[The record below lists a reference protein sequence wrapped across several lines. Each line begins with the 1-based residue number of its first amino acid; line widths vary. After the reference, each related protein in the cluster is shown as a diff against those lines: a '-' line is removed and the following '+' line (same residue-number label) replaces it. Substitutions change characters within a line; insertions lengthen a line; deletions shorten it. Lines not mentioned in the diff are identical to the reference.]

1 MAIFD
6 PKNTP
11 VISKLTI
18 GEKTYYLKDAEARQ
32 LLATLGNAAKKD
44 VAAGVGANEQG
55 LVTGAQVQAAIAG
68 IAGSMHFR
76 GVFASTDEVTNPAA
90 GDVVIVGVKEYVY
103 GGEPAAWHELGDESI
118 YALKTVTIGTQNLS
132 ANISLDTLAADMGL
146 GKLAKKDSATG
157 TVPGQTITGVKATG
171 NVTGSINVALT
182 QTATAAT
189 LAKSAYTPAGSIV
202 ADVTATGKVSIAKDA
217 ENGVQISGSVSA
229 PTVTVTPATDS
240 IQKVTSVGELPSK
253 AKDIFAANGDDI
265 FTAGSKAAWSANVD
279 DASETLSFSFT
290 ANDLPTFKQG
300 AKASYTEGAFNAG
313 SLPTLAAEGTTVVT
327 GITSATATAPVF
339 TGDKFAATFTGD
351 KNSVNAA
358 FTGTEVQ
365 VVSGVT
371 YDKATVDDAQTTF
384 TADAVELAVGDIA
397 VTAKEVTVQ

>member
-6 PKNTP
+6 PKNIP

-18 GEKTYYLKDAEARQ
+18 GDKTYYLKDAEVRE
-32 LLATLGNAAKKD
+32 LLKTLGTAAQKD
-44 VAAGVGANEQG
+44 VAAGVDADEQG
-55 LVTGAQVQAAIAG
+55 LVTGAMVQAAIAG

-76 GVFASTDEVTNPAA
+76 GVFTSTTEVTDPAA
-90 GDVVIVGVKEYVY
+90 GDVIIVGVKEYVY
-103 GGEPAAWHELGDESI
+103 GGDPADWHELGDETL

-132 ANISLDTLAADMGL
+132 ANINLDTLVADMGL

-157 TVPGQTITGVKATG
+157 TVAGQTITGVKATG
-171 NVTGSINVALT
+171 NVTGSIDIALT

-189 LAKSAYTPAGSIV
+189 LAKSAYTPAGSIA

-253 AKDIFAANGDDI
+253 AKDIFTANGDDT
-265 FTAGSKAAWSANVD
+265 FTAGSQAAWSANVD

-290 ANDLPTFKQG
+290 ANDLPTFRQG
-300 AKASYTEGAFNAG
+300 AKASYTEGAFSTG

-327 GITSATATAPVF
+327 GITGATATAPVF

-351 KNSVNAA
+351 KNTVNAA

-371 YDKATVDDAQTTF
+371 YDKATVDATQTTF
-384 TADAVELAVGDIA
+384 TADTVSLAVGDITVA
-397 VTAKEVTVQ
+397 AKDVTVQ

>member
-6 PKNTP
+6 PKNIP

-18 GEKTYYLKDAEARQ
+18 GDKTYYLKDAEARE
-32 LLATLGNAAKKD
+32 LLATLGTAAQKD
-44 VAAGVGANEQG
+44 VAAGVGADEQG
-55 LVTGAQVQAAIAG
+55 LVTGAMVQAAIAG
-68 IAGSMHFR
+68 IASSMHFR
-76 GVFASTDEVTNPAA
+76 GVFTSTAEVTDPAA
-90 GDVVIVGVKEYVY
+90 GDVIIVGVKEYVY
-103 GGEPAAWHELGDESI
+103 GGDPADWHELGDETL

-132 ANISLDTLAADMGL
+132 ANINLDTLTTDMGL

-157 TVPGQTITGVKATG
+157 TVAGQTITGVKATG
-171 NVTGSINVALT
+171 NVTGSIAVALN

-189 LAKSAYTPAGSIV
+189 LAKSAYSPAGTIA

-240 IQKVTSVGELPSK
+240 IKKVTSVGTLPTK
-253 AKDIFAANGDDI
+253 AADIFTANGDDT

-279 DASETLSFSFT
+279 ETSETLSFSFT

-300 AKASYTEGAFNAG
+300 AKASYTEGTFDAG
-313 SLPTLAAEGTTVVT
+313 TLPELAAEGTAVVT

-339 TGDKFAATFTGD
+339 TGDKFTATFTGD
-351 KNSVNAA
+351 KTTVNAS

-371 YDKATVDDAQTTF
+371 YDKATVNAAETTF

-397 VTAKEVTVQ
+397 VAAKDVTVQ

>member
-6 PKNTP
+6 PKNIP

-18 GEKTYYLKDAEARQ
+18 GDKTYYLKDAEARE
-32 LLATLGNAAKKD
+32 LLATLGTAAQKD
-44 VAAGVGANEQG
+44 VAAGVGADEQG
-55 LVTGAQVQAAIAG
+55 LVTGAMVQAAIAG
-68 IAGSMHFR
+68 IASSMHFR
-76 GVFASTDEVTNPAA
+76 GVFTSTAEVIDPAA
-90 GDVVIVGVKEYVY
+90 GDVIIVGVKEYVY
-103 GGEPAAWHELGDESI
+103 GGDPADWHELGDETL

-132 ANISLDTLAADMGL
+132 ANINLDTLATDMGL

-157 TVPGQTITGVKATG
+157 TVAGQTITGVKATG
-171 NVTGSINVALT
+171 NVTGSIAVALN

-189 LAKSAYTPAGSIV
+189 LAKSAYSPAGTIA

-240 IQKVTSVGELPSK
+240 IKKVTSVGTLPTK
-253 AKDIFAANGDDI
+253 AADIFTANGDDT

-279 DASETLSFSFT
+279 ETSETLSFSFT

-300 AKASYTEGAFNAG
+300 AKASYTEGTFDAG
-313 SLPTLAAEGTTVVT
+313 TLPELAAEGTAVVT

-339 TGDKFAATFTGD
+339 TGDKFTATFTGD
-351 KNSVNAA
+351 KTTVNAS

-371 YDKATVDDAQTTF
+371 YDKATVNAAETTF

-397 VTAKEVTVQ
+397 VAAKDVTVQ

>member
-6 PKNTP
+6 PKNIP

-18 GEKTYYLKDAEARQ
+18 GQKTYYLKDAEARE
-32 LLATLGNAAKKD
+32 LLKTLGTAAQKD
-44 VAAGVGANEQG
+44 VAAGVSAEEQG

-76 GVFASTDEVTNPAA
+76 GVFASETEVPNPAA
-90 GDVVIVGVKEYVY
+90 GDVIIIGVKEYVY

-132 ANISLDTLAADMGL
+132 ANINLDTLAADMGL

-189 LAKSAYTPAGSIV
+189 LAKSAYTPAGSIA

-229 PTVTVTPATDS
+229 PTVTVTPATDK
-240 IQKVTSVGELPSK
+240 IQKVTSVGTLPTK
-253 AKDIFAANGDDI
+253 AADTFTPNGDDK

-279 DASETLSFSFT
+279 EASETLSFSFT

-300 AKASYTEGAFNAG
+300 AKASYTEGAFNPG
-313 SLPTLAAEGTTVVT
+313 SLPTLAAKGTTVVT

-339 TGDKFAATFTGD
+339 TGDKFAAAFTGD
-351 KNSVNAA
+351 KNIVNAA

-371 YDKATVDDAQTTF
+371 YDKATVNAAETTF
-384 TADAVELAVGDIA
+384 TADAVELAVDDITVA
-397 VTAKEVTVQ
+397 AKDVTVQ